1 MFKRYKF
8 VYGSQD
14 QFVRNFFTLR
24 GALRFRAWWQEYI
37 DNGKL
42 LVKSPYYVVGD
53 KWIEIKF

>member
-14 QFVRNFFTLR
+14 QFVRMFATLR
-24 GALRFRAWWQEYI
+24 GALRFRAWWQENI
-37 DNGKL
+37 NNGKL
-42 LVKSPYYVVGD
+42 LVKSPYFVVDD